1 MQGMKV
7 IILKNTKIIKKKQ
20 SERTVVLYWMMLY
33 NTSELSEIRRTVAPY
48 EGR

>member
-20 SERTVVLYWMMLY
+20 SESCTFGLLVVAVIALFKDKH
-33 NTSELSEIRRTVAPY
+33 
-48 EGR
+48 

>member
-20 SERTVVLYWMMLY
+20 SKNCTFGLLVVAVIALFKDKH
-33 NTSELSEIRRTVAPY
+33 
-48 EGR
+48 